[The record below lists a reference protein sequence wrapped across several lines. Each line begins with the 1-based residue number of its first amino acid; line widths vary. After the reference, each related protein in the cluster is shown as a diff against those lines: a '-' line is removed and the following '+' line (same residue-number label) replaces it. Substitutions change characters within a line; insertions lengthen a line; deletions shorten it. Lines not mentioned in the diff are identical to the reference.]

1 MPEKVAVVVPN
12 WNGIATLGACIESLQ
27 NQSLLPR
34 IIVVENGSVD
44 DSLTLL
50 QTKYSGVTVLV
61 QPKNLGFAGGVNI
74 GLVRAISDGAQFVA
88 LFNNDAV
95 AEKDWLR
102 NLVKAMT
109 HDDNTGI
116 VTCKFMD
123 ISGKHLDSTGDQ
135 YTNWGLPYPRGRGEP
150 VSNRFDKQ
158 LDVFAASGGASLY
171 RVKMLKEIGLFDK
184 NFFAYYEDVDLSFRA
199 QLAGWKVRYCPQA
212 IAYHQI
218 GATSSKI
225 NGFTTYQT
233 MKNLPWLLW
242 KNVPGRYL
250 FSVLPRFK
258 LAYLSFYAS
267 AWRRHRGWAATKGL
281 LVSVALFPKKLW
293 QRHNIQKNKKVSDNY
308 IWNIITHDL
317 PPNAHKLRALR
328 ARWWKAGRRT

>member
-12 WNGIATLGACIESLQ
+12 WNGIATLGTCIDSLQ
-27 NQSLLPR
+27 NQSLRPH
-34 IIVVENGSVD
+34 IIVVENGSAD
-44 DSLTLL
+44 DSLKLL
-50 QTKYSGVTVLV
+50 QTKYPGVTVLV

-109 HDDNTGI
+109 HDDNAGI

-150 VSNRFDKQ
+150 TSNRFDKQ

-184 NFFAYYEDVDLSFRA
+184 DFFAYYDDVD
-199 QLAGWKVRYCPQA
+199 
-212 IAYHQI
+212 
-218 GATSSKI
+218 
-225 NGFTTYQT
+225 
-233 MKNLPWLLW
+233 
-242 KNVPGRYL
+242 
-250 FSVLPRFK
+250 
-258 LAYLSFYAS
+258 
-267 AWRRHRGWAATKGL
+267 
-281 LVSVALFPKKLW
+281 
-293 QRHNIQKNKKVSDNY
+293 
-308 IWNIITHDL
+308 
-317 PPNAHKLRALR
+317 
-328 ARWWKAGRRT
+328 